1 MSRAI
6 FRIPVMR
13 ASANSARLNRRS
25 AEIPHTHQVVSG
37 TGEGEYPVHLKNP
50 AMTHFPQ
57 QRDRLQPPEAFLDA
71 ISLPLADGIAR
82 VPLDAPK

>member
-1 MSRAI
+1 VSRLL
-6 FRIPVMR
+6 FQIPVMR
-13 ASANSARLNRRS
+13 AFANLAGLNRRS
-25 AEIPHTHQVVSG
+25 AQVPHTHQVVGG